1 MVQAGRGNTQNGGW
15 CDAAPPL
22 DPMLAQAA
30 ESVPGPA
37 VLRAQVAYEQ
47 KLWTGIGVCPL
58 PGVRGGVAAGGEDA
72 VEVVAEYGDG

>member
-1 MVQAGRGNTQNGGW
+1 MVLKL
-15 CDAAPPL
+15 PVE
-22 DPMLAQAA
+22 PMLAQAA

-37 VLRAQVAYEQ
+37 ELWAQVTYEQ

-58 PGVRGGVAAGGEDA
+58 PGVRGGVAAAGGEDA